1 MRGCD
6 LDTSGKLWVYRPE
19 SHKTE
24 HHGRN
29 RVIYIGPKAQE
40 AIQPFLNRDLAAY
53 LFSPSDAVAE
63 QRSLR
68 KASRR
73 TPMTPSQA
81 RRRPKKKPK
90 VAAGD
95 HYTKNSY
102 RAAIR
107 RACDKA
113 KVPRWRPNQLRH
125 NAATN
130 IRKEYGIE
138 AARVVLG
145 HSSAAMTEVYAEMD
159 QMKAADIMG
168 KMG

>member
-1 MRGCD
+1 VANLQRGRSDARETEPVGPVPQAHIDVALPFLSPQLRSMVQLQLHSGMRPGEARYMRGCD

-53 LFSPSDAVAE
+53 LFSPADAVAE

-90 VAAGD
+90 VVAGD

-107 RACDKA
+107 RACD
-113 KVPRWRPNQLRH
+113 PR
-125 NAATN
+125 
-130 IRKEYGIE
+130 G
-138 AARVVLG
+138 V
-145 HSSAAMTEVYAEMD
+145 
-159 QMKAADIMG
+159 
-168 KMG
+168 